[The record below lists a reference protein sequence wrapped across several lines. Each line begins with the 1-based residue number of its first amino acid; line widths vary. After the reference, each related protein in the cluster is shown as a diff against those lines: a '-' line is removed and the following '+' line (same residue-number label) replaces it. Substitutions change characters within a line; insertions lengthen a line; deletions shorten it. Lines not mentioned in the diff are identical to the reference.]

1 MSGKTGAA
9 STYEPATRTASGT
22 PRLPVLDGFRAYA
35 IMGIV
40 AVHLLGASGVL
51 GRANG
56 TDRGVVLW
64 SIFGNTLD
72 AFFIISGFVLF
83 LPTVARG
90 GEFGSKLGFWIGRGA
105 RLLPGYWLVLTICLL
120 LIVVAP
126 PFAGYPFPTLESIVA
141 HFTVMHLP
149 LRLFDPGVTAG
160 FGMDGAVWMISIVVT
175 FYIALPFVARAYA
188 RHPLIGLAI
197 AAAITIAWKQ
207 TIARAPGVFEA
218 LSDGA
223 IPNPDLF
230 IKLIAVD
237 QFPGWAFSF
246 GLGMTGAWAY
256 VWATRRFSAD
266 RLRRVASLAA
276 VPSLLLYGVA
286 AYMFGSMTLVFDG
299 RISPLA
305 RSHTL
310 ETMLS
315 STSRGLLMAVII
327 LGPVWMRRPFVN
339 RPTAKLAELSYGVY
353 LIHIVLVLYAAAVLH
368 LPEDG
373 SLGALAIWCAVIIP
387 PSLLYAA
394 VTRRWVELPIQRWI
408 RTRRAGRRAPPLA
421 VPRTGAGG

>member
-1 MSGKTGAA
+1 MTSRNAGDGRQ
-9 STYEPATRTASGT
+9 YEPAAKTASGT
-22 PRLPVLDGFRAYA
+22 PRVPALDGFRAYA

-51 GRANG
+51 SRANG
-56 TDRGVVLW
+56 TDAGVVLW

-90 GEFGSKLGFWIGRGA
+90 GEFGSKLDFWIGRGV
-105 RLLPGYWLVLTICLL
+105 RLLPGYWLVIAICLL
-120 LIVVAP
+120 LLAVAP
-126 PFAGYPFPTLESIVA
+126 PIAGYPFPTVGSIIA
-141 HFTVMHLP
+141 HLTVMHLP
-149 LRLFDPGVTAG
+149 VRMFHPGLTPG
-160 FGMDGAVWMISIVVT
+160 FGLDGAVWMISIVVT
-175 FYIALPFVARAYA
+175 FYIVLPFAARAYA
-188 RHPLIGLAI
+188 RHPLIGLAV

-207 TIARAPGVFEA
+207 AIARTPGIFEA
-218 LSDGA
+218 LSDGTV
-223 IPNPDLF
+223 PNPDLF
-230 IKLIAVD
+230 IRLIAVD

-256 VWATRRFSAD
+256 VWATRRFPAE
-266 RLRRVASLAA
+266 RLRRMASLAA
-276 VPSLLLYGVA
+276 APALLAYVFA
-286 AYMFGSMTLVFDG
+286 AYLFGRTTLVYDG
-299 RISPLA
+299 RVSPVA

-315 STSRGLLMAVII
+315 STSRALLMAVIV

-339 RPTAKLAELSYGVY
+339 RPTAWLAELSYGVY
-353 LIHIVLVLYAAAVLH
+353 LIHIVLVVYAVSLFH

-373 SLGALAIWCAVIIP
+373 TLGALAIWVAVIVP

-394 VTRRWVELPIQRWI
+394 VTRQWFELPIQRWV
-408 RTRRAGRRAPPLA
+408 RARRGTRRAPPAA
-421 VPRTGAGG
+421 VPQPDV